1 MSTSKKVIKLFA
13 EILAVLLIA
22 LFVYGLSTLIYGLSF
37 VFGNDNKYK
46 DNIMLI
52 QDNIINNIDN
62 YSFTVKTE
70 KTNVIIIKS
79 ETFNVETNNKNI
91 SIDYDKDSNTIMI
104 TERKLPLF
112 NYLESYDM
120 KIYLPSTLF
129 KEVNITTNAGNVE
142 ADSLVSNK
150 FYLSVGAG
158 KTKIDSLTAYK
169 ETALITGVGKVN
181 IRGKLLNNLTLNNG
195 IGETKI
201 KANITGKSKIE
212 SGVGN
217 INLDLLQS
225 KNHYSFEL
233 KKGVGDIHIS
243 GELMKDGKYGEGPS
257 YIYAET
263 NIGKININFEE

>member
-129 KEVNITTNAGNVE
+129 KEVNITTNAGNN
-142 ADSLVSNK
+142 AFLAPLANPSKKSL
-150 FYLSVGAG
+150 
-158 KTKIDSLTAYK
+158 
-169 ETALITGVGKVN
+169 
-181 IRGKLLNNLTLNNG
+181 NLTL
-195 IGETKI
+195 
-201 KANITGKSKIE
+201 
-212 SGVGN
+212 
-217 INLDLLQS
+217 
-225 KNHYSFEL
+225 
-233 KKGVGDIHIS
+233 
-243 GELMKDGKYGEGPS
+243 
-257 YIYAET
+257 
-263 NIGKININFEE
+263 

>member
-1 MSTSKKVIKLFA
+1 
-13 EILAVLLIA
+13 
-22 LFVYGLSTLIYGLSF
+22 
-37 VFGNDNKYK
+37 
-46 DNIMLI
+46 MLI

-129 KEVNITTNAGNVE
+129 KDVNITTNAGNVE

-195 IGETKI
+195 IVEKMVSPDELQQYLDNGFSLGMLKRNI
-201 KANITGKSKIE
+201 K
-212 SGVGN
+212 
-217 INLDLLQS
+217 
-225 KNHYSFEL
+225 
-233 KKGVGDIHIS
+233 
-243 GELMKDGKYGEGPS
+243 
-257 YIYAET
+257 
-263 NIGKININFEE
+263 